1 MAFAYIWE
9 ARVRL
14 ICFCAHPRSD
24 DICLCLEPKDHV
36 PHLVT
41 QEMDKLQMCTF
52 LFSLIPPAGFARPP
66 SHPKAHR
73 GEAGSCDGA
82 LMESSRQRMTGQ
94 FGSAVDF
101 RPRGQIHTHS
111 PPRLRRPLQE
121 SHHRDFPQHRSQEVI
136 RNCSGKQ
143 AHRALPFPKPCNI
156 RRKGLGWWENSIPKM
171 PVHKYP
177 QHFYF
182 IQWNTTQK

>member
-1 MAFAYIWE
+1 MCLWLSNPAASCFSPVRRSPCLVLALTPGFRMTSYTQPRGRAMAFAHIWE

-24 DICLCLEPKDHV
+24 DICLCPELKDHV

-73 GEAGSCDGA
+73 GEASSCDEA
-82 LMESSRQRMTGQ
+82 LMESYTYRMTGQ
-94 FGSAVDF
+94 FGSSVDF
-101 RPRGQIHTHS
+101 RPRGQTHTNP

-121 SHHRDFPQHRSQEVI
+121 SHHRDFP
-136 RNCSGKQ
+136 
-143 AHRALPFPKPCNI
+143 
-156 RRKGLGWWENSIPKM
+156 
-171 PVHKYP
+171 
-177 QHFYF
+177 
-182 IQWNTTQK
+182 